1 MTNPPPTPGTPLLG
15 CVILITAD
23 RRSAE
28 LGAAL
33 ERRGAR
39 VVHAPA
45 LTIEPHIG
53 DEALIEQTLQVIATP
68 PDVVVATTG
77 VGFHGWMET
86 ADSAG
91 LLDELHAALA
101 GARFIARGPKAR
113 GAIQQAGFSADWV
126 AESETSSELGAYLLD
141 EGISGLRVVVQHHG
155 SGSDGLDEAFRS
167 AGADVTSLVVYRWGP
182 PPDPGLV
189 ARSVRSAAD
198 GAYDAVLFTSAPG
211 ADAWLEAAIAEDAL
225 DGILAQEARGSLLI
239 AAVGPITAGPLEQ
252 AGMSP
257 RVPDRGRLGSLV
269 RSVVSHFA
277 ERRSAAID
285 TAAGVLEVRCG
296 GALLDGELL
305 PLTRTGHAVLSALAA
320 AGGDV
325 VNRSRLLASLPGA
338 TSDVHAVEVAVARIR
353 EASGAK
359 GLIQTIVKRGYRLAV
374 TSPDDS

>member
-1 MTNPPPTPGTPLLG
+1 MTNPPATPGTPLLG

-53 DEALIEQTLQVIATP
+53 DEALIAQTLQVIATP

-91 LLDELHAALA
+91 LLDELNAALA

-155 SGSDGLDEAFRS
+155 SGSDGLDEAFRG

-189 ARSVRSAAD
+189 ARSVRSAAE

-211 ADAWLEAAIAEDAL
+211 ADAWLEAATAEDAL
-225 DGILAQEARGSLLI
+225 DGILAQEGRGALLI

-277 ERRSAAID
+277 ERRSSSID
-285 TAAGVLEVRCG
+285 TAAGVLEVRRG

-305 PLTRTGHAVLSALAA
+305 PLTRTGHAVLAALAD

-325 VNRSRLLASLPGA
+325 VNRSQLLASLPGA

-353 EASGAK
+353 EACGAK

-374 TSPDDS
+374 TSREES